1 MRLSVIRLSVI
12 AGLAV
17 GLGAASAGPLS
28 AQRTR
33 DRTRLV
39 FTISGAY
46 IGGVGLWGIPDQP
59 ITDRSAG
66 PTGLTDHF
74 ILNRSTKNTVGG
86 AFAGSYFRGKHL
98 GITAEGLLLGL
109 GYDDNCRLEQPVQS
123 SLNDL
128 RCRALDV
135 QDRSAAAVAVSAGVI
150 YRLSPD
156 EFISPFGRVSAGLL
170 VNNQSPILL
179 VSEPGGSNGD
189 LTVYD
194 DAHKGTRL
202 RPALAIGVGTTIAV
216 GKAYQLRWEVRDNI
230 LGIQRVTGATAEAGE
245 IPPHETAYKHH
256 FSLLVGLDVVLE
268 RRPGRRY

>member
-1 MRLSVIRLSVI
+1 MRLSVI

-17 GLGAASAGPLS
+17 AVGAAFASPAS

-46 IGGVGLWGIPDQP
+46 IGGVGLWSIGDQP

-74 ILNRSTKNTVGG
+74 ILSRSTKTTFGG
-86 AFAGSYFRGKHL
+86 AFAGSYFKGKHL
-98 GITAEGLLLGL
+98 GITFEGLLLGL
-109 GYDDNCRLEQPVQS
+109 GYEDSCRLREPVQS

-128 RCRALDV
+128 RCRALDF
-135 QDRSAAAVAVSAGVI
+135 QDHSAAAVAVTGGVI
-150 YRLSPD
+150 YRIAPE
-156 EFISPFGRVSAGLL
+156 EFISPFARVSIGAL
-170 VNNQSPILL
+170 VNNQSPILM
-179 VSEPGGSNGD
+179 VSEPGSPNGD

-194 DAHKGTRL
+194 DPHKGTRL
-202 RPALAIGVGTTIAV
+202 RPAVAIGVGTTIAA

-230 LGIQRVTGATAEAGE
+230 LGIQRVTGASAEAGE
-245 IPPHETAYKHH
+245 IPPHNTAYKHH